1 MEPSG
6 AFWFL
11 EVNTRLQVEHP
22 VTEAITGLDL
32 VREQI
37 RIADGEPISVTQS
50 DLSISGHAVEARLYA
65 ESPSTGFLPAVG
77 TIVEWRPAPEPAVR
91 WDSGVESATVV
102 GVEFDPML
110 AKVVAHAPT
119 RVEAVAKLALAL
131 ERAHLRGVET
141 NRDFLVASLRHPV
154 FVRGDATT
162 SFIDSS
168 GVRLKLEPT
177 TNTIRVSAVAAAVAI
192 QRENRDRAGVLRS
205 LPSGWRNSVMPPQC
219 VEFDVGDETLSV
231 SYEAKGDGSFS
242 ASVGPWSGVVL
253 FSSSRDGSISV
264 EVGCRRHRLEL
275 LKDGERIWVQG
286 EEGDLLLRQRPL
298 FPDPESDV
306 PAGALVAPMPGCVTM
321 VEVKVGQ
328 VVARGDLLLVV
339 EAMKMEHRITA
350 PHEGI
355 VVDIRVA
362 AGEQVGAGDLLVV
375 VEEESS

>member
-1 MEPSG
+1 M
-6 AFWFL
+6 
-11 EVNTRLQVEHP
+11 
-22 VTEAITGLDL
+22 
-32 VREQI
+32 
-37 RIADGEPISVTQS
+37 
-50 DLSISGHAVEARLYA
+50 
-65 ESPSTGFLPAVG
+65 
-77 TIVEWRPAPEPAVR
+77 
-91 WDSGVESATVV
+91 
-102 GVEFDPML
+102 
-110 AKVVAHAPT
+110 
-119 RVEAVAKLALAL
+119 EAVAKLALAL

-141 NRDFLVASLRHPV
+141 NRDFLVASLHHPV

-192 QRENRDRAGVLRS
+192 QRENRNHAGVLRS

-219 VEFDVGDETLSV
+219 VELDMGDETLAV

-242 ASVGPWSGVVL
+242 ASVGPWSEVVL

-286 EEGDLLLRQRPL
+286 QDGDLLLRQRPR

-328 VVARGDLLLVV
+328 AVARGDLLLVV